1 MGDTVLRRIPVVG
14 GLGYIER
21 VRNLP
26 ACFTAALAPEPENRY
41 FPRAVAV
48 TVAGEKV
55 GYLAPE
61 ISGRYFEALSAH
73 AGDPVTCPGRRAGT
87 ADHETSGVELLL
99 DFTNLAIGPA
109 AG

>member
-1 MGDTVLRRIPVVG
+1 MTDVLLRRIPVVA

-21 VRNLP
+21 VRLLP
-26 ACFTAALAPEPENRY
+26 ASFTAGLAPEPENRY

-48 TVAGEKV
+48 TVDGQKV

-61 ISGRYFEALSAH
+61 IGRRYFEPLTTRT
-73 AGDPVTCPGRRAGT
+73 GDPVTCPGRRAGA

-99 DFTNLAIGPA
+99 DFSGLPVAPEQ
-109 AG
+109 